1 VHKKYSRVRSRIAQ
15 APQATGHGGP
25 NSKVIAGQ
33 IKKECIARDNT
44 LEKYLAL
51 IQRMEKYFRTFLVEH
66 IDRSR
71 NTEVDELVKAAAR
84 KAALPHDI
92 FF

>member
-1 VHKKYSRVRSRIAQ
+1 
-15 APQATGHGGP
+15 
-25 NSKVIAGQ
+25 VIAGQ

-71 NTEVDELVKAAAR
+71 NTEVNELVKAAAR

>member
-1 VHKKYSRVRSRIAQ
+1 
-15 APQATGHGGP
+15 
-25 NSKVIAGQ
+25 VIAGQ

-84 KAALPHDI
+84 KAALPQDI

>member
-1 VHKKYSRVRSRIAQ
+1 
-15 APQATGHGGP
+15 
-25 NSKVIAGQ
+25 VIAGQ

>member
-1 VHKKYSRVRSRIAQ
+1 
-15 APQATGHGGP
+15 
-25 NSKVIAGQ
+25 VIAGQ

-51 IQRMEKYFRTFLVEH
+51 IQRMEKYFKTFLVEH